1 MKLVTAIFTSKT
13 SRLFIGAL
21 LMLTITTFTFG
32 REASMVTAPPVFWNV
47 FSAEAKN
54 NSIVLKWVVT
64 EYNNKAFYIQH
75 SLNGSDWRDIDSIS
89 SKKSALSLDEYS
101 YTHKNNLEGRQYYR
115 LRHIDGDLSQTGYS
129 EVVTVMLR
137 RENQNKF
144 KQGISF
150 SPNPA
155 TDEVRII
162 NEEGSEKFYS
172 KATIFDLS
180 GKIVAEK
187 KLESHTNTITV
198 KELPVGI
205 YLVRA
210 EHSDGSSV
218 SQKIVKQ

>member
-1 MKLVTAIFTSKT
+1 MKLVPAIFNCKTSK
-13 SRLFIGAL
+13 LFIGAL
-21 LMLTITTFTFG
+21 LMLMITTFSFG
-32 REASMVTAPPVFWNV
+32 RGAFMVTAPPVFWNV
-47 FSAEAKN
+47 FTAEVKN

-75 SLNGSDWRDIDSIS
+75 SLNGSDWKDIDSIN
-89 SKKSALSLDEYS
+89 SKKSALSLDDYS
-101 YTHKNNLEGRQYYR
+101 YTHKNNVDGRQYYR
-115 LRHIDGDLSQTGYS
+115 LRHISGDLTQTGYS

-137 RENQNKF
+137 KENQNKV

-155 TDEVRII
+155 TDQVRII
-162 NEEGSEKFYS
+162 NEEGSDMFYS

-187 KLESHTNTITV
+187 KLDSHTNTITI

-210 EHSDGSSV
+210 EHSDGSSI